1 MNADNLKDLSKI
13 RLERSKELLADAEEL
28 LNHDSYKSAN
38 NRAFYAAEKA
48 IKSVLSAIGKD
59 SDSHVGVV
67 RTFNIEFI
75 HNPSDF
81 FNREDL
87 RIIQSMD
94 RIRNASDYDDFYIAD
109 KSECAEQVKN
119 AKYLIDKVEIFLK
132 NNGIL

>member
-1 MNADNLKDLSKI
+1 
-13 RLERSKELLADAEEL
+13 
-28 LNHDSYKSAN
+28 
-38 NRAFYAAEKA
+38 
-48 IKSVLSAIGKD
+48 
-59 SDSHVGVV
+59 HVGVV